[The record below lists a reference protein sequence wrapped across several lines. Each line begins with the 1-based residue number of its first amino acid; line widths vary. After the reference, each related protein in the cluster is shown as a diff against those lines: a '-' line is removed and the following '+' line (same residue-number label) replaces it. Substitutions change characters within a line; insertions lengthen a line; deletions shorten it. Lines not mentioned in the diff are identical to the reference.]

1 MEDRRTPEAAG
12 PYSTLLEIN
21 NAIISNLTQ
30 DSLFHAISEALRK
43 VVPFDRALLYVA
55 ENDVLRTIALE
66 GRELSGHSHGAHK
79 EVNPRGTAA
88 GWAFEHRQPRL
99 SRNLAIEPRL
109 PGDEI
114 LFSGGV
120 RSYLIVPL
128 IARDQAIGAVLL
140 ASFEPD
146 RYATEARRS
155 RGCGPVWKRR
165 AGTYRRRS
173 RPSITSKRSRDR
185 APG

>member
-30 DSLFHAISEALRK
+30 DSLFHAISEAARK

-99 SRNLAIEPRL
+99 SRGAR
-109 PGDEI
+109 GD
-114 LFSGGV
+114 G
-120 RSYLIVPL
+120 
-128 IARDQAIGAVLL
+128 L
-140 ASFEPD
+140 ASQ
-146 RYATEARRS
+146 RGRR
-155 RGCGPVWKRR
+155 CGQALRH
-165 AGTYRRRS
+165 
-173 RPSITSKRSRDR
+173 
-185 APG
+185 

>member
-1 MEDRRTPEAAG
+1 MEDRRAPEAAG

-66 GRELSGHSHGAHK
+66 GQELSGHSHGAHK

-88 GWAFEHRQPRL
+88 GGR
-99 SRNLAIEPRL
+99 
-109 PGDEI
+109 
-114 LFSGGV
+114 
-120 RSYLIVPL
+120 
-128 IARDQAIGAVLL
+128 
-140 ASFEPD
+140 
-146 RYATEARRS
+146 
-155 RGCGPVWKRR
+155 
-165 AGTYRRRS
+165 
-173 RPSITSKRSRDR
+173 
-185 APG
+185 